1 MTPEIKED
9 FIKAGK
15 IAKEV
20 RTYAI
25 SLVKPGVLLSE
36 VADKVEKKIE
46 ELGGKPAFPMQI
58 SRNNIAAHY
67 CPTYEEEVFFKEND
81 LIKVD
86 IGVHINGYIAD
97 TAQSIDLG
105 GNEKLLRASEEA
117 LNNAIKLVKPGVQV
131 REIGK
136 TIQETI
142 ESHGFKPV
150 RNLCG
155 HGIGRFIV
163 HKSPSIPNFDNGDT
177 TVLEEGM
184 TIAIEPFASS
194 GAGLIK
200 EEGKA
205 TIFALISK
213 KPVRGLFTR
222 KVLNEILKFDN
233 LPFAYRWLEKKF
245 KKAELAFAFRELKQ
259 LGVLRE
265 HPPLPDVNNGL
276 VSQREHTMLVLD
288 KTIVTTK

>member
-1 MTPEIKED
+1 MEENIKND

-15 IAKEV
+15 IAKEARV
-20 RTYAI
+20 YAL

-36 VADKVEKKIE
+36 VADKVEKKIV

-67 CPTYEEEVFFKEND
+67 CPTYEEEVFFEKND
-81 LIKVD
+81 LVKVD

-105 GNEKLLRASEEA
+105 GNAKLLKASEEA

-131 REIGK
+131 REIGR
-136 TIQETI
+136 TIQETL

-184 TIAIEPFASS
+184 SIAIEPFASS

-205 TIFALISK
+205 TIFALVGK

-222 KVLNEILKFDN
+222 KILNEILKFDN

-259 LGVLRE
+259 LGMLRE

>member
-1 MTPEIKED
+1 MTPEIKEC
-9 FIKAGK
+9 FEKAGR
-15 IAKEV
+15 IAKEA
-20 RTYAI
+20 RNYAV
-25 SLVKPGVLLSE
+25 SLIKPGVLLSE
-36 VADKVEKKIE
+36 VADNVEKRIE

-67 CPTYEEEVFFKEND
+67 CPTYEEKIFFEKND
-81 LIKVD
+81 IVKVD
-86 IGVHINGYIAD
+86 VGVHINGYIAD
-97 TAQSIDLG
+97 TAQTVDLG
-105 GNEKLLRASEEA
+105 GNEKLVRASEDA
-117 LNNAIKLVKPGVQV
+117 LNNAIKLVKPGIQV
-131 REIGK
+131 RELGK
-136 TIQETI
+136 KIQETI

-150 RNLCG
+150 KNLSG
-155 HGIGRFIV
+155 HGIGRFVV
-163 HKSPSIPNFDNGDT
+163 HKTPSIPNFDNGDT

-205 TIFALISK
+205 TIFALIDK

-222 KVLNEILKFDN
+222 KVLNEILKFEG

-259 LGVLRE
+259 LGMLRE

-276 VSQREHTMLVLD
+276 VSQREHTILVFD
-288 KTIVTTK
+288 KPIITTK